1 MTSPTREQILAAH
14 YATEQLALLATSI
27 TERHD
32 VKDYREMILKALPPK
47 PQPTMADVE
56 WDDDKHYLAEARQTF
71 CGKVIMLGKD
81 DDGFIKFLVPNFYE
95 SGLDVA
101 PPISFT
107 LTGKRYALTEVQE

>member
-1 MTSPTREQILAAH
+1 MTQPTRKEIIDAH
-14 YATEQLALLATSI
+14 DALTSL
-27 TERHD
+27 
-32 VKDYREMILKALPPK
+32 LKIASRTSTASAIINEKVVRAALPPK
-47 PQPTMADVE
+47 PRPTMADVE

-107 LTGKRYALTEVQE
+107 LTGKRYTLTEVQE